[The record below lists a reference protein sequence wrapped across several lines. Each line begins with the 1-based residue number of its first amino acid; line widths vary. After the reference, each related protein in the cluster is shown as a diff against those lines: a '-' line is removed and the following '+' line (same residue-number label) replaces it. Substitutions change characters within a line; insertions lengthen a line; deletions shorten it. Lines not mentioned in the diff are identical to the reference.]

1 MGEEKLEQKVKELAI
16 LELKKVCEEQVVYA
30 QLLLEIAKKLE
41 VTNEQFF
48 IEWQDGLNKVSVS

>member
-1 MGEEKLEQKVKELAI
+1 MGEEVENKLKELAI
-16 LELKKVCEEQVVYA
+16 LELKQVCKEQVTNA
-30 QLLLEIAKKLE
+30 QLILEIAKKLE

>member
-1 MGEEKLEQKVKELAI
+1 MGEEVKNKIKILAV
-16 LELKKVCEEQVVYA
+16 LELKQVCKEQVTNA
-30 QLLLEIAKKLE
+30 QLILEIAKKLE

>member
-1 MGEEKLEQKVKELAI
+1 MGEEVENKIKDLAVLELKQVCKEQVVNAQLI
-16 LELKKVCEEQVVYA
+16 LEL
-30 QLLLEIAKKLE
+30 AKKLE

>member
-1 MGEEKLEQKVKELAI
+1 MGEEVENKIKDLAV
-16 LELKKVCEEQVVYA
+16 LELKQVCKEQVVNA
-30 QLLLEIAKKLE
+30 QLILEVAKKLE

>member
-1 MGEEKLEQKVKELAI
+1 MGEEVENKIKDLAV
-16 LELKKVCEEQVVYA
+16 LELKQVCEEQVINA

>member
-1 MGEEKLEQKVKELAI
+1 MGEEVENKIKDLAI
-16 LELKKVCEEQVVYA
+16 LELKQVCKEQVINA
-30 QLLLEIAKKLE
+30 QLILEVAKRLE

>member
-1 MGEEKLEQKVKELAI
+1 MGEEAENKAKDLAI
-16 LELKKVCEEQVVYA
+16 LELKKVCEEQVINA

>member
-1 MGEEKLEQKVKELAI
+1 MGEEVENKFKDLAV
-16 LELKKVCEEQVVYA
+16 LELKQVCEEQVTNA
-30 QLLLEIAKKLE
+30 QLILEIAKKLE

>member
-1 MGEEKLEQKVKELAI
+1 MGEEAENKAKDLAI
-16 LELKKVCEEQVVYA
+16 LELKQVCKEQVINA
-30 QLLLEIAKKLE
+30 QLILEVAKRLE

>member
-1 MGEEKLEQKVKELAI
+1 MGEEVENKLKELAV
-16 LELKKVCEEQVVYA
+16 LELKKVCEEQVINA
-30 QLLLEIAKKLE
+30 QLLLEVAKKLE

>member
-16 LELKKVCEEQVVYA
+16 LELKKVCEEQVVNA